1 MASKSKVLT
10 IGTDTSEIEPRVQIP
25 KKSIYFFKDDF
36 KDHLQKILLNGANPI
51 EPEPN
56 QSAVARIAANEVK
69 KKGQYYYEFA
79 PEIRTG
85 SWIMNGPTFE
95 PKGVLRRIK
104 DRISKDHWTTDNV
117 AKYSKDSRLFI
128 HQTLRAALHEEHFE
142 IYQYI
147 CYLME
152 NRNKK

>member
-10 IGTDTSEIEPRVQIP
+10 IGTDTSEIEPKVQIP

-79 PEIRTG
+79 PQFITG
-85 SWIMNGPTFE
+85 SWIMIESTFE

-104 DRISKDHWTTDNV
+104 
-117 AKYSKDSRLFI
+117 
-128 HQTLRAALHEEHFE
+128 E
-142 IYQYI
+142 
-147 CYLME
+147 
-152 NRNKK
+152 